1 MTLPIAIVYAPHGET
16 LAKKLANDLEHLGYT
31 LSDIDSKTVVI
42 ALLTE
47 DAPTHP
53 DWLDVVNP
61 ALAHPARLIFL
72 VQDGVEMLPTWQ
84 TASSIQLASMRGYE
98 YILMDLQ
105 ERLAFMSNP
114 PTETDDTNYRQVTPK
129 RSNARLG
136 WAVGLIAV
144 VLFVLYILAIVFYDI
159 ESPQAEFELLYTR
172 DAATINYMAQTFVPR
187 TTEDAELFEQR
198 LADGVFGE
206 NMATIVVAT
215 ATQIARDGGFTPIP
229 EGLNI
234 APTPI
239 SEVRQLAT
247 DSALATLAITEQA
260 QQSVTDIVQTAT
272 ASALEGQATLESQ
285 LLTVT
290 AAATSE

>member
-42 ALLTE
+42 ALLME
-47 DAPTHP
+47 DAPTHT
-53 DWLDVVNP
+53 DWLEVVNQ

-72 VQDGVEMLPTWQ
+72 VHGRVELLPTWK
-84 TASSIQLASMRGYE
+84 TASAIQMASMRGYE
-98 YILMDLQ
+98 YVLLDLQ
-105 ERLAFMSNP
+105 EQLAFMSNP
-114 PTETDDTNYRQVTPK
+114 PTETDDTDYRQVTPK

-144 VLFVLYILAIVFYDI
+144 VLFGLYILAIVFYDI

-172 DAATINYMAQTFVPR
+172 DAATINYRAQTFIPR

-247 DSALATLAITEQA
+247 DSALATLAITEQE
-260 QQSVTDIVQTAT
+260 QQAVIDIVQTAT